1 MKAIRV
7 FTLAIGLLGVL
18 AAVAAVVKKTHV
30 EDVHTKQQTG
40 ENQPGFAVVELFT
53 SEGCSSCPPADELID
68 KIQKS
73 NQDHVYVLAF
83 HVDYWDHQGWKD
95 SFGDPEFTKRQH
107 QYAEWLDLQT
117 LYTPQV
123 VVNGKSE
130 YVGSHGGPILGAI
143 ANGLEQK
150 ATTTL
155 ILEGTVEGGKVNVRY
170 QVDGDEKNSELVL
183 TLVQRSA
190 QSNVRAGE
198 NSGRR
203 LSHVQ
208 IVRRLVYVPLGGDR
222 KKEIAME
229 LPGDF
234 TEKGW
239 ELIGFVQNKMDGH
252 ITAVNRFDFQ
262 SGIESRGH

>member
-18 AAVAAVVKKTHV
+18 AAMAAAVKKSHIEGV
-30 EDVHTKQQTG
+30 DKKSKTG
-40 ENQPGFAVVELFT
+40 ENHQGFAVVELFT
-53 SEGCSSCPPADELID
+53 SEGCSSCPPADELVD
-68 KIQKS
+68 QIQKR
-73 NQDHVYVLAF
+73 NQEHVYILAF

-95 SFGDPEFTKRQH
+95 AFGDPEFTKRQR

-123 VVNGKSE
+123 VVNGTSE

-143 ANGLEQK
+143 ADGLEQE

-155 ILEGTVEGGKVNVRY
+155 ILEGTVKGDKVNIRY
-170 QVDGDEKNSELVL
+170 QGDGDEKNSELVL
-183 TLVQRSA
+183 ALVQQSA

-208 IVRRLVYVPLGGDR
+208 VVRRMAHVPLGVDR
-222 KKEIAME
+222 KKEIAIE
-229 LPGDF
+229 LPSDF

-239 ELIGFVQNKMDGH
+239 EVIGFVQNRTEGN
-252 ITAVNRFDFQ
+252 ITAVDRVEFQ
-262 SGIESRGH
+262 